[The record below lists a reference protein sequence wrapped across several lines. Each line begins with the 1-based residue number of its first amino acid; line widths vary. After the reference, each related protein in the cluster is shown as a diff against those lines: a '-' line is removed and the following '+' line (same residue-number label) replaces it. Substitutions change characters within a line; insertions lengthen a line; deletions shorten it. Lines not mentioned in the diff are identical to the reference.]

1 MATVRN
7 IVYAVVG
14 LIGLFILVVAVVCI
28 SVHIYHCCS
37 RHRRKRSDAG
47 GDSCSRPSASSTAVD
62 CQYVTLQMNDGP
74 SSSAAAAAAAAAA
87 VPTAPASSCE
97 SVELQ
102 PVGRPESK
110 EPNAK
115 PPSYDEVMG
124 YRWDVDVNGIKDCT
138 FLVGSLVCISSA
150 WKSCCSYREI
160 VTELRRIY
168 AICWC
173 CTRTSTLS
181 GVIAYMKS
189 VLCAVLSYLASLC
202 VAQGLKWLRQNHS
215 PHKYISHS
223 AHCVLVG
230 TFFDI
235 YCQRFWVISVDGLVL
250 FWSCVFLA
258 HSVYQSDIHDSESN
272 VTVHQAAF
280 LVFC

>member
-74 SSSAAAAAAAAAA
+74 SSSAAAAAAAA

-258 HSVYQSDIHDSESN
+258 HSVHQSDIHDSESN